1 MRRRFQL
8 ATCAAVYQLTTAAAH
23 AEPIPAPPAG
33 ASSLEGQR
41 LWVQAHS
48 ETYLRLF
55 QRALLPGPN
64 GSIVD
69 TRTQAPLHE
78 YLSVRAAGIAPPW
91 GFGSVDAQVSAWGTW
106 VFGEE
111 PARRLDGDIT
121 TAFVQQRLGPGY
133 LRLGRQSLSSAAAQ
147 YVRFDGAKAG
157 VDLTPELG
165 LTVYAGWTVLP
176 RWDARPGYQHLGSAA
191 DSLVRDPDALDPL
204 DRSGSSVAGGRVH
217 LDTSSGIRAGLSF
230 HDERQFHELGRR
242 NLGLD
247 LQLAPYPDW
256 SVSANST
263 LDTDSWQLAD
273 ARLWVDFFPSPGWSV
288 AAEYLR
294 TQPALFLSR
303 QSVLSV
309 FGTSAFDEWGS
320 AVTYRPFRHVSLSG
334 SAYAQLT
341 EEDLGMRSEAKLR
354 ATLDEA
360 ERLRFQIG
368 HTRLLGAANGYHA
381 LRTSLG
387 YSLSANLQSSAEVY
401 FYVYDEL
408 IESRRYSLVQAANI
422 SFRARAAWSLLW
434 GVSLVQSPY
443 AQADLQSLLRLTHDI
458 ESR

>member
-1 MRRRFQL
+1 MRRRLQL
-8 ATCAAVYQLTTAAAH
+8 ATCAAAYQLSAAAAH
-23 AEPIPAPPAG
+23 AEPATPPSPAG
-33 ASSLEGQR
+33 SLEGQR

-64 GSIVD
+64 GSLIE

-91 GFGSVDAQVSAWGTW
+91 GLGSVDAEVSAWGTW

-121 TAFVQQRLGPGY
+121 TAFVQQRLGPGS
-133 LRLGRQSLSSAAAQ
+133 LRLGRQNLSSAAAQ
-147 YVRFDGAKAG
+147 YVRFDGARAR
-157 VDLTPELG
+157 VDITPELG
-165 LTVYAGWTVLP
+165 VDMYAGWTVLP
-176 RWDARPGYQHLGSAA
+176 RWDARLGYQHLGSAA

-217 LDTSSGIRAGLSF
+217 LDTASGIRGGLSF
-230 HDERQFHELGRR
+230 HDQREAHELGRR

-247 LQLAPYPDW
+247 LQLSPFPDW
-256 SVSANST
+256 SVAANST

-273 ARLWVDFFPSPGWSV
+273 ARVWVDVFPSPKWSV

-320 AVTYRPFRHVSLSG
+320 AITYRPFRHVSLSG

-354 ATLDEA
+354 ATLDEG
-360 ERLRFQIG
+360 ERVRLQVG
-368 HTRLLGAANGYHA
+368 HTRLLGVANGYHA
-381 LRTSLG
+381 LRTSVG
-387 YSLSANLQSSAEVY
+387 YTLSAQLQSSAEVY
-401 FYVYDEL
+401 FYLYDEL
-408 IESRRYSLVQAANI
+408 IESSRYSLVQAANI
-422 SFRARAAWSLLW
+422 SFRPDAAWSLLW
-434 GVSLVQSPY
+434 GVSLAQTPY
-443 AQADLQSLLRLTHDI
+443 AQADLQSLLRLTHDLDN
-458 ESR
+458 R